1 MIPYYIQEAFPSDDM
16 RNNNIVITND
26 SCKKDNLNEK
36 IINFITEF
44 INDFCNEDYRHDIKI
59 DSYDDFCNKFWELN
73 GLKIY
78 GWDNLFRIYYFDKK
92 WISWNIDLYK
102 DDIYN
107 NYVNKYIKK

>member
-26 SCKKDNLNEK
+26 FCKKDNLNEK

-44 INDFCNEDYRHDIKI
+44 INEFCNEDYGHGIKI
-59 DSYDDFCNKFWELN
+59 DSYNDFCNKFWQLN

-78 GWDNLFRIYYFDKK
+78 DWNNIFRIYYFDKK
-92 WISWNIDLYK
+92 WISWNIELYK

-107 NYVNKYIKK
+107 NYISKYIKK